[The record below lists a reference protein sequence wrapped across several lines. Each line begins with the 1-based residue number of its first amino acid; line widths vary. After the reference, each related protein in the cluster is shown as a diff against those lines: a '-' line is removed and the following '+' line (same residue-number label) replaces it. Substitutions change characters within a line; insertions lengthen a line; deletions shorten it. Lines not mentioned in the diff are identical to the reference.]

1 MRISTTVE
9 VVSWINAK
17 ARTSETIT
25 TTSKNLKPI
34 YIRQGATEIARSV
47 TEYGYSSEGK
57 PTPEIQTDSDG
68 KEADA
73 AGIQPERIG

>member
-1 MRISTTVE
+1 MI
-9 VVSWINAK
+9 SWINAK
-17 ARTSETIT
+17 VRTSETIT

-34 YIRQGATEIARSV
+34 YIRQNATELARSSDCV
-47 TEYGYSSEGK
+47 TEYGESSEGK
-57 PTPEIQTDSDG
+57 PTPEIQTDSDR